1 MKLQSAWMI
10 FPPLLPLK
18 NGLVAALLFLLP
30 LSGFSQKAKYSNE
43 FLNVGVGA
51 RSIGMGKAFIASA
64 DDVTASYWNPAGL
77 VRLSGRHQGGLM
89 HAAYFAGIAKFDYL
103 GAGTRLDEHSSL
115 GLSVLRYGVDDIPNT
130 IDLMDPEGNIDYDR
144 ITTFSVADYAFLMS
158 YARASPVSG
167 LDLGGNL
174 KIIRRTVGEF
184 ASAWGF
190 GADVAARFMHG
201 EWIFGAVM
209 RDVTGTFNV
218 WQFNEQKLTIHAGDS
233 IFNRPPENSLELTI
247 PRLYLGVARNFY
259 INEKLSLLAEMNASF
274 SFDGKTAAVLSSR
287 IIGAE
292 PVVGFELNYTG
303 LVFFRMG
310 IGNLQRITEFGDEKR
325 VVADP
330 SAGLGLKLGNFYL
343 DYALGNISPQ
353 TVSLYSNIFSLRYVF
368 GADRQ

>member
-1 MKLQSAWMI
+1 MN
-10 FPPLLPLK
+10 FPPMLPFIR
-18 NGLVAALLFLLP
+18 GLTVALLCMLP
-30 LSGFSQKAKYSNE
+30 FSVFSQKAKYSNE

-103 GAGTRLDEHSSL
+103 GAGTRLDENSSL

-158 YARASPVSG
+158 YARVSPVSG

-174 KIIRRTVGEF
+174 KVIRRTVGEF

-201 EWIFGAVM
+201 EWVFGAVM

-218 WQFNEQKLTIHAGDS
+218 WQFNEEKLAIQAGDS
-233 IFNRPPENSLELTI
+233 IFNRPPDNSLELTI
-247 PRLYLGVARNFY
+247 PRLYLGLARNFF
-259 INEKLSLLAEMNASF
+259 INEKLSVLAEFNASF
-274 SFDGKTAAVLSSR
+274 SFDGKTAAVLSSS

-292 PVVGFELNYTG
+292 PVLGFELNYAG
-303 LVFFRMG
+303 LAFFRMG
-310 IGNLQRITEFGDEKR
+310 VGNMQRITEFGNEKR
-325 VVADP
+325 LVADP

-368 GADRQ
+368 GADN